1 MCDSVGFIRL
11 CHWTGDSDL
20 GVMSGHL
27 QIYLFIYIII
37 LQIIICKFST
47 EINEVEHELHS
58 SNVSNDNMT
67 LTGKDRKAPV

>member
-1 MCDSVGFIRL
+1 
-11 CHWTGDSDL
+11 
-20 GVMSGHL
+20 MSGHL